1 MEIFRIIYTLEL
13 TMTEGYDIIN
23 VSYKISKRN
32 NQKMIMVLNYRIRKN
47 IPFLKRICKKRR
59 LSYAIDISKRYSEQI
74 KRKIENGESIGDI
87 FHKYNK
93 MSFILEYGYEFS
105 GKLLCVDDYYKTK
118 KQMISVSNIHSDTKK
133 YYEIDFVQ
141 LFDNVTVDYY
151 EYFEKV
157 TRRNIDDE
165 VRRETI
171 YRLYLVRDRDG
182 RTKYNLTSGNYLNG
196 IYNCYNII
204 IHANNR
210 YEFKMKCD
218 LMGLDIKFFEYR
230 IKRSE
235 NGEWIGAFIDV
246 DISGNI

>member
-1 MEIFRIIYTLEL
+1 MEFFRIKYTLEL

-32 NQKMIMVLNYRIRKN
+32 NWKMIMVLHYRIRKN
-47 IPFLKRICKKRR
+47 IPFLKRIFKKRR
-59 LSYAIDISKRYSEQI
+59 VSYAIQISKRFSEQI

-93 MSFILEYGYEFS
+93 MSFIIEYGYEFS
-105 GKLLCVDDYYKTK
+105 GKLLYEDDFHDTK
-118 KQMISVSNIHSDTKK
+118 KQMISVSKIHSITKND
-133 YYEIDFVQ
+133 YEIDFVQ
-141 LFDNVTVDYY
+141 LVDSKGDDYY
-151 EYFEKV
+151 EYFGKV

-171 YRLYLVRDRDG
+171 YRLYIVRDIDG
-182 RTKYNLTSGNYLNG
+182 RMKYDLTSGNYLHG
-196 IYNCYNII
+196 IYHGYNII

-246 DISGNI
+246 DITGNI

>member
-1 MEIFRIIYTLEL
+1 
-13 TMTEGYDIIN
+13 
-23 VSYKISKRN
+23 
-32 NQKMIMVLNYRIRKN
+32 MVLNYRIRKN

-105 GKLLCVDDYYKTK
+105 RKLLCVDDYYKTK
-118 KQMISVSNIHSDTKK
+118 KQMISVSNIHSNTKK

-165 VRRETI
+165 VRRETV

-182 RTKYNLTSGNYLNG
+182 RTKYNLTSGYYLNG

>member
-1 MEIFRIIYTLEL
+1 MEIFRIKYTLEL
-13 TMTEGYDIIN
+13 TMVKGYDIIN
-23 VSYKISKRN
+23 GNYKIVKRN

-47 IPFLKRICKKRR
+47 IPFLKRIFKKRR
-59 LSYAIDISKRYSEQI
+59 LRYAIIISKRFSEQI

-93 MSFILEYGYEFS
+93 MSFILEYGY
-105 GKLLCVDDYYKTK
+105 VDDYNTK
-118 KQMISVSNIHSDTKK
+118 KQMISVSNIHSNTKND
-133 YYEIDFVQ
+133 YEIDFVQ
-141 LFDNVTVDYY
+141 LFDREEDYY
-151 EYFEKV
+151 EYFGKV

-165 VRRETI
+165 VMRETV
-171 YRLYLVRDRDG
+171 YRLYLVRDRGG
-182 RTKYNLTSGNYLNG
+182 RTKYSLTSGNYLHG
-196 IYNCYNII
+196 IYHGYKII
-204 IHANNR
+204 IHTNNR

>member
-1 MEIFRIIYTLEL
+1 
-13 TMTEGYDIIN
+13 
-23 VSYKISKRN
+23 
-32 NQKMIMVLNYRIRKN
+32 
-47 IPFLKRICKKRR
+47 
-59 LSYAIDISKRYSEQI
+59 
-74 KRKIENGESIGDI
+74 
-87 FHKYNK
+87 

-118 KQMISVSNIHSDTKK
+118 KQMISVSNIHSNTKK

-165 VRRETI
+165 VRRETV

-182 RTKYNLTSGNYLNG
+182 RTKYNLTSGYYLNG

>member
-1 MEIFRIIYTLEL
+1 
-13 TMTEGYDIIN
+13 
-23 VSYKISKRN
+23 
-32 NQKMIMVLNYRIRKN
+32 MVLNYRIRKN
-47 IPFLKRICKKRR
+47 IPFLKRIFKKRR

-105 GKLLCVDDYYKTK
+105 GKLLCVDDYNTK
-118 KQMISVSNIHSDTKK
+118 KQMISVSKIHSNTKK

-141 LFDNVTVDYY
+141 LFDRGEDYY

-165 VRRETI
+165 VMRETV
-171 YRLYLVRDRDG
+171 YRLYLVRDRGG

>member
-1 MEIFRIIYTLEL
+1 
-13 TMTEGYDIIN
+13 
-23 VSYKISKRN
+23 
-32 NQKMIMVLNYRIRKN
+32 MIMVLNYRIRKN

-59 LSYAIDISKRYSEQI
+59 LSYVIIISKRYSKQI

-105 GKLLCVDDYYKTK
+105 GKLLCVDDYNTK
-118 KQMISVSNIHSDTKK
+118 KQMISVSNIHSNTKND
-133 YYEIDFVQ
+133 YEIDFVQ
-141 LFDNVTVDYY
+141 LFDRGEDYY

-157 TRRNIDDE
+157 TRRDIDDE

-171 YRLYLVRDRDG
+171 YRLYLVRDRGG
-182 RTKYNLTSGNYLNG
+182 RTKYDLTSGNYLHG
-196 IYNCYNII
+196 IYHGYKNI
-204 IHANNR
+204 IHANNK

-235 NGEWIGAFIDV
+235 YGKWIGAFIDV
-246 DISGNI
+246 DISTNN

>member
-1 MEIFRIIYTLEL
+1 
-13 TMTEGYDIIN
+13 
-23 VSYKISKRN
+23 
-32 NQKMIMVLNYRIRKN
+32 MVLNYRIRKN
-47 IPFLKRICKKRR
+47 IPFLKRIFKKRR
-59 LSYAIDISKRYSEQI
+59 LSYAIIVSKRYSEQI

-93 MSFILEYGYEFS
+93 VSFILEYGYKFS
-105 GKLLCVDDYYKTK
+105 GKLLYMDDFHGTK
-118 KQMISVSNIHSDTKK
+118 KQMISVSNIHSNTKK

-141 LFDNVTVDYY
+141 LFDREEDYY
-151 EYFEKV
+151 EYFGKV

-165 VRRETI
+165 VMRETV

-182 RTKYNLTSGNYLNG
+182 RTKYTLTSGNYLHG
-196 IYNCYNII
+196 IYHGYKII
-204 IHANNR
+204 IHTNNR